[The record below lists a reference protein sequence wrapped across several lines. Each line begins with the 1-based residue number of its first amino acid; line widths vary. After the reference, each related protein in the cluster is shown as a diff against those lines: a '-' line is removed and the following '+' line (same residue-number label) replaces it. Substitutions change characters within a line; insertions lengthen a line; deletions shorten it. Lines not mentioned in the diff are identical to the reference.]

1 MLKIVRDLEFDK
13 RVSVF
18 KKGNSEI
25 ELFRPS
31 APLFY
36 PKDSKTTILK
46 RISKYGLKKE
56 IENLDQIT

>member
-1 MLKIVRDLEFDK
+1 MDKVSMLKIVRDLEFDK

-31 APLFY
+31 ILSERFKDY
-36 PKDSKTTILK
+36 NPKK
-46 RISKYGLKKE
+46 
-56 IENLDQIT
+56 NFQI